1 MEPKELQSRLTQ
13 LSLGKTVLLS
23 EKEFHEVFHVFTRDR
38 SKETRGT
45 VVRRSVDGSA
55 RGLRPGP
62 HKPQFLTFVALARGR
77 EQAARTLS
85 VYASELLS
93 TVMVKKGTTAQA
105 MPKTA
110 NAMTGS

>member
-1 MEPKELQSRLTQ
+1 MTALLWWCRTRCSRT
-13 LSLGKTVLLS
+13 T
-23 EKEFHEVFHVFTRDR
+23 DR
-38 SKETRGT
+38 RWSALVNTKRLPALYPEREYADAGGLISYGAS
-45 VVRRSVDGSA
+45 RASGSA
-55 RGLRPGP
+55 RAGWS
-62 HKPQFLTFVALARGR
+62 KPRGR
-77 EQAARTLS
+77 EQAARPLS